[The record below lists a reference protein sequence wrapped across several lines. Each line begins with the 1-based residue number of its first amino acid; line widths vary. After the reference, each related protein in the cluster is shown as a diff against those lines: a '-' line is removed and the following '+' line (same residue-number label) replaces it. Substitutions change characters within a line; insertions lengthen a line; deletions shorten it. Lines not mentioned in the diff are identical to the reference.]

1 MANNRLSDLLHIL
14 VYVKMHDQ
22 EKLTSDL
29 IASSLNTNASLV
41 RRMMGQLRK
50 ADLLETTQGT
60 AAPKLTRAPQD
71 ISVFDVYLATCP
83 EAPLLKV
90 DHNTS
95 KKCEVGNAIP
105 EVLNKYY
112 LDIQSTAEAKM
123 RQITLQEIINDV
135 EMSIEQ
141 HRKVISAIK

>member
-14 VYVKMHDQ
+14 VYIEMHSQ

-50 ADLLETTQGT
+50 ADLLATTQGT
-60 AAPKLTRAPQD
+60 AAPKLTRPPRD
-71 ISVFDVYLATCP
+71 ITIFDVYLATCP

-112 LDIQSTAEAKM
+112 LNIQSAAEAKM
-123 RQITLQEIINDV
+123 RQITLQDIINDV
-135 EMSIEQ
+135 EMNIEHHQ
-141 HRKVISAIK
+141 KTVLTNK